1 MQNQMVPNQTD
12 VFAKSSIAIN
22 PTILSTAETRYTA
35 EIVINEVPMNWLAN
49 AVDNAI
55 SDTSFR
61 EPTPVD
67 IVAGDVHITSYREAF
82 IAAAEVAIG
91 ARVYQV
97 SQLPTHFDKKNFEY
111 IALLGPI
118 LGMYGVYHD
127 SNEAYDIVPA
137 LPKTFKAKLES
148 MGVIVNGAF
157 TVPEWYQDVMY
168 MFRRHHLMTG
178 YGLPKDVSV
187 PEPTCF
193 KISLE
198 GENIVG
204 KPGATVRE
212 VLIASLVYS
221 SKLTDLFGAYRTLYS
236 GIGALRTTIESIG
249 LKALHDLN

>member
-1 MQNQMVPNQTD
+1 M
-12 VFAKSSIAIN
+12 N

-35 EIVINEVPMNWLAN
+35 EIVINDVPMNWLAT
-49 AVDNAI
+49 AIDNAI

-61 EPTPVD
+61 QPTPVD
-67 IVAGDVHITSYREAF
+67 IEAGKVHIQNFHDAF

-97 SQLPTHFDKKNFEY
+97 AQLPTRFDKKNFEY
-111 IALLGPI
+111 VALLGPI
-118 LGMYGVYHD
+118 MGMYGVYHD
-127 SNEAYDIVPA
+127 ANEAYDIVPA
-137 LPKTFKAKLES
+137 LPKKLKTKLED
-148 MGVIVNGAF
+148 MGVIVNGVF
-157 TVPEWYQDVMY
+157 TVPEWYQEVMY
-168 MFRRHHLMTG
+168 LFRRHHLMTG

-187 PEPTCF
+187 SEPTCF

-236 GIGALRTTIESIG
+236 GIGALRTTIENIG
-249 LKALHDLN
+249 LKALHNLN